1 MPTLTATGDAAKV
14 TADQTACYVALLLLD
29 APAPVSPPAPAT
41 PGGPPVA
48 QPDSDGSAFESL
60 CHLVGAWIGALVQAD
75 AAIPLAE
82 LWGHPVTEAQ
92 LKAVLDSLS
101 GDDPVPIPL
110 QAIPTQRAFSPPS
123 APYFDGPTLAAL
135 NPDAPLTGAAAFTL
149 NGASQTTLSSDT
161 LPKLAARLTGGDVA
175 KLLSA
180 SNVAVPLVTAAP
192 LAAPAF
198 AYAKVGGDMLEDLAG
213 RFGVEVESFASGPN
227 LNAATGLFLF
237 DSDQNR
243 FLAAPHLT
251 GASVGAL
258 VAEAERSGAFRN
270 ASGLLSRFMLHG
282 LRLPTGSVTPNASA
296 LFVGGGLGAYAYT
309 VGKWGCTP

>member
-1 MPTLTATGDAAKV
+1 M
-14 TADQTACYVALLLLD
+14 
-29 APAPVSPPAPAT
+29 
-41 PGGPPVA
+41 
-48 QPDSDGSAFESL
+48 
-60 CHLVGAWIGALVQAD
+60 
-75 AAIPLAE
+75 
-82 LWGHPVTEAQ
+82 
-92 LKAVLDSLS
+92 
-101 GDDPVPIPL
+101 
-110 QAIPTQRAFSPPS
+110 
-123 APYFDGPTLAAL
+123 
-135 NPDAPLTGAAAFTL
+135 
-149 NGASQTTLSSDT
+149 
-161 LPKLAARLTGGDVA
+161 GGD
-175 KLLSA
+175 
-180 SNVAVPLVTAAP
+180 T
-192 LAAPAF
+192 
-198 AYAKVGGDMLEDLAG
+198 LEDLAG

-227 LNAATGLFLF
+227 LNAATGLFQF